1 MNILKLLCGRR
12 GSQMAE
18 AAISLPLIIL
28 ASMLML
34 RMFVFY
40 LDILSTGITEHRRA
54 LEMQDSYRGAFIRTH
69 EDEKRVELL
78 RGGILYTDVGK
89 RLKTKVYLINEDI
102 LVRSSEVLD

>member
-1 MNILKLLCGRR
+1 
-12 GSQMAE
+12 MAE

-40 LDILSTGITEHRRA
+40 LDILSTGITEHKRA

-69 EDEKRVELL
+69 EDEKSVELF
-78 RGGILYTDVGK
+78 RGGILYMDVSK

-102 LVRSSEVLD
+102 LVRSSEILD